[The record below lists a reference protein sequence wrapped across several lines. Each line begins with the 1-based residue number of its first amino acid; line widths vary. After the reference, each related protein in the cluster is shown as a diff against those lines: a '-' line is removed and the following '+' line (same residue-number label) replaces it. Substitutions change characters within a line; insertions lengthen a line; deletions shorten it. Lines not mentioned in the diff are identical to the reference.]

1 MSKTNK
7 LIETTTT
14 TTTTAACHDNPVF
27 EKEISNNNDSIIDT
41 QTTKIVITAINKN
54 QVESIHL
61 NQARINTN
69 NKSDLVVL
77 NETNKYLEQESI
89 LNNGSIRSQS
99 NTSNKLASQQEGGA
113 VVAAAAVVPAEDNTS
128 SSSSSSIRASKRLKQ
143 KVIYPTY
150 NTADKLAAA
159 AAVVSSTTAD
169 TLVEIPNFG
178 QSLSS
183 MMDHN
188 KMVSKTI
195 IFFFIS
201 IFIFFSK

>member
-7 LIETTTT
+7 LIETTT

-113 VVAAAAVVPAEDNTS
+113 VVAVAAVVPAEDNTS

>member
-7 LIETTTT
+7 LIETTT

-128 SSSSSSIRASKRLKQ
+128 SSSSSSSIRASKRLKQ

>member
-1 MSKTNK
+1 LSKTNK

>member
-7 LIETTTT
+7 LIETTT

>member
-7 LIETTTT
+7 LIETTT

-99 NTSNKLASQQEGGA
+99 KTSNKLASQQEGGA
-113 VVAAAAVVPAEDNTS
+113 VVAAAAVVPAEDNT

>member
-1 MSKTNK
+1 LSKTNK
-7 LIETTTT
+7 LIETTT

-113 VVAAAAVVPAEDNTS
+113 VVAVAAVVPAEDNTS